1 MGMSDAY
8 GPADRS
14 ESLATLHA
22 ALDAGITLFDTGD
35 FYGSGS
41 NELLLGEA
49 FTGVPRHRYELSVKF
64 GGLRD
69 PNGGWGPVDGRP
81 ASIKNFLAYSLKRLR
96 VDFID
101 VYRPAR
107 LDPAVPIED
116 TIGALSDCVQM
127 GWIRYVGLSEVGA
140 ETLRR
145 AHAVHPIAD
154 LQIEYSLLTR
164 DIESAILPTCRE
176 LGIGITA
183 YGVLSRGLLSGFRL
197 NGDRDFRAQMPRFQG
212 ENLKFNL
219 SIVEGLR
226 TFASDRGATTTEVAI
241 AWIVAQGLDVVPLV
255 GARRRQ
261 QLSEVVNSLK
271 LTLSNDDLNALAHIV
286 PKGAVQGARYPETML
301 ARLDSEHE

>member
-35 FYGSGS
+35 FYSSGG

-49 FTGVPRHRYELSVKF
+49 FTGIVRNRYQLSVKF

-96 VDFID
+96 VDYID

-107 LDPAVPIED
+107 LDPAVPIEE

-145 AHAVHPIAD
+145 AHAVHPIED
-154 LQIEYSLLTR
+154 LQIEYSLLTLE
-164 DIESAILPTCRE
+164 IETEILPTCRE
-176 LGIGITA
+176 LGIGITP

-197 NGDRDFRAQMPRFQG
+197 NGDQDVRAQMPRFQG
-212 ENLKFNL
+212 DNLRSNL
-219 SIVEGLR
+219 AIVEGLR
-226 TFASDRGATTTEVAI
+226 AIASERGATATELAI
-241 AWIVAQGLDVVPLV
+241 AWVLSRGPDVVPLV
-255 GARRRQ
+255 GVRRRQ
-261 QLSEVVNSLK
+261 SADRGDGQL
-271 LTLSNDDLNALAHIV
+271 
-286 PKGAVQGARYPETML
+286 ETHSYE
-301 ARLDSEHE
+301 R

>member
-1 MGMSDAY
+1 METRRLGSSGPAVSALGLGCMGMSDAY

-35 FYGSGS
+35 FYGSGG

-49 FTGVPRHRYELSVKF
+49 FTGVPRNRYQLSVKF

-81 ASIKNFLAYSLKRLR
+81 ASIRNFLAYSLKRLR
-96 VDFID
+96 VDYID
-101 VYRPAR
+101 VYRAAR
-107 LDPAVPIED
+107 LDPTIPIEE

-145 AHAVHPIAD
+145 AHVVHPIAD

-183 YGVLSRGLLSGFRL
+183 YGVLSRGLLSGFRI
-197 NGDRDFRAQMPRFQG
+197 NGDQDFRAQMPRFQG
-212 ENLKFNL
+212 DE
-219 SIVEGLR
+219 SEVQSCRRGGAPRDGLGHGR
-226 TFASDRGATTTEVAI
+226 NHDRVGNCVGTCARFRHCASGRGPAAPTADRG
-241 AWIVAQGLDVVPLV
+241 D
-255 GARRRQ
+255 Q
-261 QLSEVVNSLK
+261 QL
-271 LTLSNDDLNALAHIV
+271 
-286 PKGAVQGARYPETML
+286 ET
-301 ARLDSEHE
+301 RSFQR